1 MNFIFIL
8 KSFKVLVFISYI
20 GDSVVIGYVG
30 GFFFG
35 LEIFIGESKSS
46 FIGGRGWSSGVR

>member
-1 MNFIFIL
+1 MNFIFIS
-8 KSFKVLVFISYI
+8 KSFKVLVFIIYI

-35 LEIFIGESKSS
+35 LEIFIGKSKSS
-46 FIGGRGWSSGVR
+46 FIGGRGWSSGV